1 MIEGKP
7 AANPLPLLNEK
18 LRLFMLAMVLANTGT
33 QMYLVLLPLYL
44 VELNADIAQVG
55 LFFTLSRIL
64 PLILQVLGGWMSDSL
79 GRLRSVAL
87 GSLAGVLAFLGFI
100 LAPTWQWVLLAEGVM
115 AVTRSLV
122 APSFPAFI
130 AEQSSEEMRARVYGI
145 TQTIYGVVTVIG
157 PALGG
162 WLADLYS
169 FKVML
174 VCAGSIYALA
184 AIIRVG
190 MVRVAARGSEARPQR
205 LSLGGLRSS
214 LGAILGMVLAG
225 GVFTW
230 VLITDRFC
238 DVSLS
243 LSSSLEP
250 LYLQEIGRL
259 SGSQIG
265 LLFSIFGVFT
275 MVANV
280 PAGWL
285 ADRKGE
291 RTAIALG
298 LAFIAAGITVF
309 LRATAFWGF
318 AASWV
323 LFGLGMGAMEPTY
336 QSLVSKVVPGH
347 LRGTAFGLLWGSLS
361 VFSLPAPAVGAQLWE
376 RVSPRLPFRLASGM
390 ILALIVPVWLKLKLP
405 DKKGVCKEM
414 QSEAR

>member
-1 MIEGKP
+1 MVVDEP
-7 AANPLPLLNEK
+7 VANPPLLNNK
-18 LRLFMLAMVLANTGT
+18 LKLFMFAMVLANTGT

-44 VELNADIAQVG
+44 TELNADVVQVG

-64 PLILQVLGGWMSDSL
+64 PLVLQVLGGWMSDSL

-87 GSLAGVLAFLGFI
+87 GSLAGVLAFLGFV
-100 LAPTWQWVLLAEGVM
+100 LAPTWRWVLLAEGAM

-130 AEQSSEEMRARVYGI
+130 AEQSSEETRARVYGI

-162 WLADLYS
+162 WLAGLYG

-174 VCAGSIYALA
+174 VCAGSIYVLA
-184 AIIRVG
+184 AVIRVG
-190 MVRVAARGSEARPQR
+190 MVHVAPRRSEACPQR
-205 LSLGGLRSS
+205 LSLGSLRGS
-214 LGAILGMVLAG
+214 LGAILGTALAG

-230 VLITDRFC
+230 ILITDGIC

-259 SGSQIG
+259 SSSQIG

-323 LFGLGMGAMEPTY
+323 LFGLGVGAMEPTC

-347 LRGTAFGLLWGSLS
+347 LRGTAFGLLRSSLGI
-361 VFSLPAPAVGAQLWE
+361 FSLPAPAIGAQLWE
-376 RVSPRLPFRLASGM
+376 RISPRFPFQLTAGATLLS
-390 ILALIVPVWLKLKLP
+390 IIPVWLKFKLP
-405 DKKGVCKEM
+405 DK
-414 QSEAR
+414 QATSEEAQAEA

>member
-1 MIEGKP
+1 MEGKP
-7 AANPLPLLNEK
+7 VKQPLLNNT
-18 LRLFMLAMVLANTGT
+18 LLMFMAAMVLANIGT
-33 QMYLVLLPLYL
+33 RMYLVLLPLYL
-44 VELNADIAQVG
+44 TELNANVVQVG

-87 GSLAGVLAFLGFI
+87 GSLAGVLAFLGLI
-100 LAPTWQWVLLAEGVM
+100 LAPTWQWVLLGEGFM

-145 TQTIYGVVTVIG
+145 TQMMYGIVMVIG

-174 VCAGSIYALA
+174 ICAGGLYALA
-184 AIIRVG
+184 AVIRVG
-190 MVRVAARGSEARPQR
+190 MVRVAARGAEARPQR
-205 LSLGGLRSS
+205 LSLGGLRAS
-214 LGAILGMVLAG
+214 LTAILGMALAG

-230 VLITDRFC
+230 ILITDGIC

-243 LSSSLEP
+243 LSSNLEP

-265 LLFSIFGVFT
+265 LLFSIFGAFT
-275 MVANV
+275 MVANM

-285 ADRKGE
+285 ADKKGE
-291 RTAIALG
+291 RVTLVLGFAL
-298 LAFIAAGITVF
+298 IAAGITVF
-309 LRATAFWGF
+309 LRATGFWGF

-336 QSLVSKVVPGH
+336 QSLISKVVPNY

-361 VFSLPAPAVGAQLWE
+361 IFSLPAPAVGGELWE
-376 RVSPRLPFRLASGM
+376 RVSPRLPFRLASGA
-390 ILALIVPVWLKLKLP
+390 ILALIVPVWLKFRLP
-405 DKKGVCKEM
+405 ARPPEKREM
-414 QSEAR
+414 PLDA

>member
-1 MIEGKP
+1 LEDKS
-7 AANPLPLLNEK
+7 ASKQPLLNNT
-18 LRLFMLAMVLANTGT
+18 LLVFMAAMVLANVGT
-33 QMYLVLLPLYL
+33 KMYLVLLPLYL
-44 VELNADIAQVG
+44 TELNANVVQVG

-64 PLILQVLGGWMSDSL
+64 PLILQVLGGWLSDSI

-87 GSLAGVLAFLGFI
+87 GSLAGVLAYVGLI
-100 LAPTWQWVLLAEGVM
+100 LAPTWQWVLLGEGLM

-130 AEQSSEEMRARVYGI
+130 AEQSSAETRARVYGI
-145 TQTIYGVVTVIG
+145 TQTIYGIVTVIG

-174 VCAGSIYALA
+174 ICAGGIYALA
-184 AIIRVG
+184 AVIRVG
-190 MVRVAARGSEARPQR
+190 MVRVAGRRSEARPQR
-205 LSLGGLRSS
+205 LSLGGLRVS
-214 LGAILGMVLAG
+214 LGAILGMALAG

-230 VLITDRFC
+230 ILLTDGVC
-238 DVSLS
+238 DVALS

-250 LYLQEIGRL
+250 LYLKEIGRL

-265 LLFSIFGVFT
+265 LLFAIFGAFT

-291 RTAIALG
+291 RVAIVLG
-298 LAFIAAGITVF
+298 FVLIAAGITVF
-309 LRATAFWGF
+309 LRATGFWGF
-318 AASWV
+318 AASWA
-323 LFGLGMGAMEPTY
+323 LFGLGMGAIEPTF
-336 QSLVSKVVPGH
+336 QSLISKVVPAH

-376 RVSPRLPFRLASGM
+376 RVSPRVPFRLASGA
-390 ILALIVPVWLKLKLP
+390 ILALIVPVWLKFRLP
-405 DKKGVCKEM
+405 AKSPETEEVTP
-414 QSEAR
+414 EA